1 MQIRNPKLGMLLKQR
16 RLHSRMSVKDVSKSL
31 YKKYGIEVSPKTI
44 YGWESND
51 SRPPLDT
58 FFAVCYLYCIH
69 DLTKELQECTDPP
82 TPPNTFRITHKEKLF
97 VENYR
102 KHPELQ
108 PGINKLLGIDI
119 EPCLGP
125 PALSPEEQ
133 EEERRYMERRKKKVA
148 KKLPSVSTKS
158 TYRDIPG
165 RYGTGINFS
174 LLHKNDISNGK
185 TTVSIL
191 DKRFSIW
198 RNDN

>member
-16 RLHSRMSVKDVSKSL
+16 RLHSCMSVKAVSKSL
-31 YKKYGIEVSPKTI
+31 YKKYGVTVSPKTI

-58 FFAVCYLYCIH
+58 FFAVCNLYCIH
-69 DLTKELQECTDPP
+69 DLTKELRECTDPP
-82 TPPNTFRITHKEKLF
+82 TPPNTFRISYKEKRF

-119 EPCLGP
+119 EPCLELP
-125 PALSPEEQ
+125 EFSPEEQ
-133 EEERRYMERRKKKVA
+133 EEEYQYMEYRKKEVV
-148 KKLPSVSTKS
+148 KKLPSADTKYS
-158 TYRDIPG
+158 YRDIPG

-174 LLHKNDISNGK
+174 LLHKNDVSTAK
-185 TTVSIL
+185 TRVSIL

-198 RNDN
+198 RSDN